1 MSFDTNRN
9 WFYSLSGRHIHLW
22 QWVETAATD
31 TLGSYRVKLPAEY
44 YGKQLIYPNEDISS
58 GLRVEYT
65 AFTEPFVSEAL
76 EDTSSRIS
84 GSSFI
89 FQDTSTAIYTGS
101 SNLDFVATGKRIN
114 FEAGEIDTSI
124 AFYDGQSIVVS
135 GTSSNNGTFTVASG
149 GVNTNQLVVSE
160 TVVSESDTSGVIKS
174 STGAIL
180 GGTEGT
186 DTFTDFAAND
196 KIRIIGSA
204 SNDGDYTIS
213 SKSTNG
219 DAIVVSSVP
228 SAVEAAGE
236 SITVYQIPASVSD
249 SSVDESSHINLNR
262 MLSLAVVDYIKAQMK
277 EATGDLQGKEY
288 CMREFWKK
296 VGDNESN
303 KRNISMIFPASPFA
317 VK

>member
-9 WFYSLSGRHIHLW
+9 WFYSLSGRYIHLW

-31 TLGSYRVKLPAEY
+31 TVGSYRVKLPAEY

-76 EDTSSRIS
+76 EDTAGRYSASGIS
-84 GSSFI
+84 F
-89 FQDTSTAIYTGS
+89 TASGRVI
-101 SNLDFVATGKRIN
+101 ATG
-114 FEAGEIDTSI
+114 
-124 AFYDGQSIVVS
+124 VS
-135 GTSSNNGTFTVASG
+135 SSWLNGG
-149 GVNTNQLVVSE
+149 
-160 TVVSESDTSGVIKS
+160 
-174 STGAIL
+174 
-180 GGTEGT
+180 
-186 DTFTDFAAND
+186 FADDD
-196 KIRIIGSA
+196 KIRVIGSA
-204 SNDGDYTIS
+204 SNDGDYTIDDGVGTTIAAGAS
-213 SKSTNG
+213 SI
-219 DAIVVSSVP
+219 DLVSSD
-228 SAVEAAGE
+228 SLTDESAGE
-236 SITVYQIPASVSD
+236 SITIYQIPKAVSD
-249 SSVDESSHINLNR
+249 SSVDESSHVNLNR

-303 KRNISMIFPASPFA
+303 KRNISMSFPASPFA